1 MRKPPSDAAPAV
13 KPGPWRRRLQHPW
26 LPALLGL
33 LCFVSSLG
41 NGYAYDDRALVLDN
55 PRVRSLTA
63 WRDIW
68 LADWWYSTRVDSPAY
83 ARRDRLYRPLTLFS
97 FALNHA
103 VHGLPP
109 LGFHLVNV
117 LLHAGVC
124 VAVWHFARRLTGDAA
139 AASVAATL
147 FAVHPVHVEAVANV
161 VGRAELLAAL
171 FLLLGLLA
179 LCPGAGRP
187 RPGHALLAG
196 LAFLAALLS
205 KETAVCYPAIA
216 LLVLS
221 AVHRAQRLSRRQW
234 LLSAA
239 CLLLP
244 LTVYFPLRYAALGG
258 HLFRARPAEL
268 MNPLVLA
275 TGGQRVLGALTV
287 LGHYTRLLVV
297 PQQLSPDYGLAIIDP
312 ARGFT
317 GMALLGL
324 LAAGALALGLLGIA
338 RPNPTWR
345 RVGLLTAVFVASYA
359 LISNTLL
366 LIGVSL
372 AERLMYWPSVPV
384 LVLAGLGSIE
394 FWRRQCAPGRRLA
407 ASAHLL
413 RVLGG
418 LLVVALGLRT
428 VVRNGD
434 WACNMTLFSEGVA
447 TAPRGAHLQKC
458 CAGELLQ
465 LWRVAKRQA
474 DLSPYDD
481 RDALQ
486 RAAERHMRG
495 LGMWDDAW
503 PVERKWEALLLA
515 AQQHLSAAIEILPPY
530 GDALALRGRVRAQL
544 GQTELARR
552 DVEAAL
558 RVMPGNQEARETL
571 ALLNYGPD
579 ADQQIAAVQ
588 EQTTTRP
595 DDVALRLELGRK
607 LLEHGRLGPA
617 QEQFERAVSLDGHNA
632 AAWRGLGEVLA
643 LKQQDE
649 RAIAAFERV
658 LTLDPDDWEAHANLW
673 QLLAQRDPAA
683 AREHARRAYELQP
696 NDVRTVVNYA
706 EACVASGQM
715 DQALTLYRRAERGL
729 DPDDPFWRVVHERI
743 AHLAG
748 KPR

>member
-33 LCFVSSLG
+33 LCFVSSLR

-205 KETAVCYPAIA
+205 KETAACYPAIA

-221 AVHRAQRLSRRQW
+221 AAHRAQ
-234 LLSAA
+234 
-239 CLLLP
+239 P
-244 LTVYFPLRYAALGG
+244 V
-258 HLFRARPAEL
+258 EL

-275 TGGQRVLGALTV
+275 TGGQRVLGALTI
-287 LGHYTRLLVV
+287 LGHYTRLLAV

-338 RPNPTWR
+338 RPNPAWR

-372 AERLMYWPSVPV
+372 AEQLMYWPSVPV

-447 TAPRGAHLQKC
+447 TTPQSAHLQEC

-465 LWRVAKRQA
+465 LWRVAKREA

-503 PVERKWEALLLA
+503 PVERKREALLLA
-515 AQQHLSAAIEILPPY
+515 AQRHLSAAIEILPPY

-558 RVMPGNQEARETL
+558 RVMPGKQEARETL

-607 LLEHGRLGPA
+607 LLEYGRLGPA
-617 QEQFERAVSLDGHNA
+617 QEQFERAVSLDGRSA

-643 LKQQDE
+643 LKQQAE

-706 EACVASGQM
+706 EACAASGQM
-715 DQALTLYRRAERGL
+715 DQALKLYRRAERGL